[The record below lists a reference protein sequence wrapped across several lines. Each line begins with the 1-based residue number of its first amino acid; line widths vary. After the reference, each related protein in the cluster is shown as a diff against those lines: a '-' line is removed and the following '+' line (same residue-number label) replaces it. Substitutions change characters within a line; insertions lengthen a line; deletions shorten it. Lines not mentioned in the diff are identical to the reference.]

1 MNQEQIK
8 RMEDAIATD
17 YNNMVGMVNGL
28 YQKNGLKKVLL
39 NIADGKR

>member
-28 YQKNGLKKVLL
+28 YQKNGLKRKYY
-39 NIADGKR
+39 